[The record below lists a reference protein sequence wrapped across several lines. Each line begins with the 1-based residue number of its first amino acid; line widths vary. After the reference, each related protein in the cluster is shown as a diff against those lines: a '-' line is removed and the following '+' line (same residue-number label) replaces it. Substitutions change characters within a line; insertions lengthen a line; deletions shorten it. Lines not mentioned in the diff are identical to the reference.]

1 MKYARWRLRSLLIL
15 VAGLTVLCA
24 GAVKWRRYAELRDQI
39 AKLSH
44 EEKRVLEEY
53 HHCQRMLQL
62 PSPCGNVRR
71 YAEACKSV
79 AAERRRSIEECE
91 REINHIW

>member
-1 MKYARWRLRSLLIL
+1 MRYARWRLRSLLIL

-24 GAVKWRRYAELRDQI
+24 GVVKWKRFTELRDQI
-39 AKLSH
+39 AKLSR
-44 EEKRVLEEY
+44 EENRLLEEY
-53 HHCQRMLQL
+53 HHCQWMLQL

-71 YAEACKSV
+71 HAEACMAV